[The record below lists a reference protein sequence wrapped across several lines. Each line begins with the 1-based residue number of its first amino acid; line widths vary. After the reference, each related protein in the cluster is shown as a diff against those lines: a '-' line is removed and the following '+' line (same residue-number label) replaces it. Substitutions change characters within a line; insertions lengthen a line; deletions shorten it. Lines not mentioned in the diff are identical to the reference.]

1 MVQRGASSYLSTP
14 SRLEALP
21 AVDFDHVISGAMH
34 DDEMWLVKLD
44 DGHVRTMTLEEL
56 DAAYQRDE
64 IHERT
69 MICRD
74 GGDRWITLAE
84 ELGLEP
90 PPPPRSTSPSV
101 LPVVADVG
109 DDHDHDHDHVGFSSS
124 RKGTRIFAIMI
135 GVLVLGAFGVFA
147 ATTAVNANR
156 TRARAALA
164 SQLAAAAALEART
177 RAAEPEPE
185 ATTQPRDA
193 NKPQQLQ
200 RRNKTRNQGNAA
212 PQQAPDKPAGTVFTT
227 GGDDHDPLN
236 AKL

>member
-1 MVQRGASSYLSTP
+1 
-14 SRLEALP
+14 
-21 AVDFDHVISGAMH
+21 MH

-56 DAAYQRDE
+56 DAAFQRDE

-84 ELGLEP
+84 ELGLESP
-90 PPPPRSTSPSV
+90 PPPSAPRSTSPSV
-101 LPVVADVG
+101 LPVVADTG
-109 DDHDHDHDHVGFSSS
+109 NDHDHHAFSGS
-124 RKGTRIFAIMI
+124 RKGTRVIA
-135 GVLVLGAFGVFA
+135 GVLGTLVLGAFGVFA
-147 ATTAVNANR
+147 ATTAVNASH

-164 SQLAAAAALEART
+164 SQLAAAAALEAR
-177 RAAEPEPE
+177 AHDNDPEPE
-185 ATTQPRDA
+185 ATPQTRDA
-193 NKPQQLQ
+193 NKPQTRE
-200 RRNKTRNQGNAA
+200 RRKRNTGNGNGT
-212 PQQAPDKPAGTVFTT
+212 QQAPQDKPAGTVFTT